1 MMQRLVCANVEAQNA
16 AMLLLMLMVK
26 VGGATTSSP
35 EKDKASYQID
45 HCSPYD
51 AWYDDAF

>member
-1 MMQRLVCANVEAQNA
+1 
-16 AMLLLMLMVK
+16 MLMVK